1 MKNSQNTASGG
12 RRPALRRGELLFA
25 VRAAGLGVL
34 IALLVHLLLRDT
46 SGGPARPAVIVQ
58 QIAAPGNAPATAPAP
73 PRDSYRNAVRTAAP
87 AVVNVFTAQRRHA
100 APTPREPLF
109 GQLFDESGLAPQPR
123 TVTNLGSGVLVSADG
138 YLLTNA
144 HVIAGA
150 DEIRVILPGGENY
163 LARLVGSDEES
174 DLAVLKI
181 EASELPSVRFA
192 ADDQLHVGDVV
203 LAIGNPFGVGQAVT
217 MGIVSGTGRDQL
229 GINTFENF
237 IQTDA
242 AINPGNSGGALV
254 NPRGELV
261 GINTAIFGT
270 ERGAQGIGFAIP
282 AALAREVFAQL
293 VQHGRV
299 IRGWLG
305 VRVHGLDVVPR
316 AVEAGIEGVLIS
328 GVFADS
334 PAQRAGLV
342 AGDIITH
349 IDDMA
354 LHNTQ
359 SLLRATTARSP
370 GSEVLLRG
378 LRKGQP
384 FTASAMLQQRPQA
397 TRR

>member
-1 MKNSQNTASGG
+1 MKNRENPAADGG
-12 RRPALRRGELLFA
+12 WLAHWRDELLFA
-25 VRAAGLGVL
+25 ARAAGFGLL
-34 IALLVHLLLRDT
+34 IALLAHLLLRDAD
-46 SGGPARPAVIVQ
+46 SGPARPAVVVQ
-58 QIAAPGNAPATAPAP
+58 QVAAPAGAPAAAAAAP
-73 PRDSYRNAVRTAAP
+73 RESYRDAVRAAAP
-87 AVVNVFTAQRRHA
+87 AVVNVFTAQHRRGT
-100 APTPREPLF
+100 APSGEPLF
-109 GQLFDESGLAPQPR
+109 GQLFDDPGIGPQSR
-123 TVTNLGSGVLVSADG
+123 TITNLGSGVLVSSDG

-150 DEIRVILPGGENY
+150 DEIRVTLPGGEEY
-163 LARLVGSDEES
+163 PAALVGSDEES

-181 EASELPSVRFA
+181 DASELPSMRFA

-261 GINTAIFGT
+261 GISTAIFGT

-305 VRVHGLDVVPR
+305 VRVHGLDGVPR

-349 IDDMA
+349 IDDMP
-354 LHNTQ
+354 LGNTQ
-359 SLLRATTARSP
+359 TLLRATTARSP
-370 GSEVLLRG
+370 GSQVLLRG

-384 FTASAMLQQRPQA
+384 FEALATLRQRPQA